1 MTFIYVPKQYK
12 RLFLGVF
19 MNATMTQLSQVEAV
33 ASFNF
38 PPAFQ
43 AIRSL
48 YSKRH
53 GDSTWLSL
61 ERGRAIITSE
71 DQAEQFLFSFGNM
84 HEAKMKRACSLMIE
98 SFNAHKESF
107 NFVDIIDYGCGQ
119 ALASI
124 VTLNYLQSTGLNK
137 EYIGKTTLI
146 EPSKI
151 ALNRA
156 KMFIGSAPSIKAINK
171 ELDELNPTD
180 LATDKDAIKLHLFS
194 NILDMGCDVFNIE
207 QLACNIKAS
216 QKGINYF
223 LCASPV
229 IGGRVDQRLE
239 HFVEQFHGL
248 SCEIIAHEKGLI
260 RSDKSWT
267 KNIWVFKVDL

>member
-1 MTFIYVPKQYK
+1 
-12 RLFLGVF
+12 
-19 MNATMTQLSQVEAV
+19 MNATMTQLFQVEAV

-48 YSKRH
+48 YSKKH

-84 HEAKMKRACSLMIE
+84 HEAKMKRACSLMID
-98 SFNAHKESF
+98 SFKTHKESF
-107 NFVDIIDYGCGQ
+107 NSVDIIDYGCGQ

-124 VTLNYLQSTGLNK
+124 VTLNYLQSIGLNK

-156 KMFIGSAPSIKAINK
+156 KTFIGSAPSIKALNK
-171 ELDELNPTD
+171 ELDELTPTD

-194 NILDMGCDVFNIE
+194 NILDMGGDVFDIE
-207 QLACNIKAS
+207 KLACNIKAS

-229 IGGRVDQRLE
+229 IGGKVDQRLE

-248 SCEIIAHEKGLI
+248 SCEIIAHVKGLV